1 MRNGKAAEDLIK
13 YLDARRPYIPDY
25 KARKQAGLW
34 IASTR
39 VEKLNDWTISE
50 RCKGRGMAWT
60 VEGVNGLAALE
71 IARRNGELKA
81 WRDSRSLIR
90 WDEEPLKKAA

>member
-1 MRNGKAAEDLIK
+1 MRNVK
-13 YLDARRPYIPDY
+13 YAQELMQFLEARRPYLPDY
-25 KARKQAGLW
+25 RARKRAGLW

-60 VEGVNGLAALE
+60 VDGVNAVGAME
-71 IARRNGELKA
+71 IARRNDELA
-81 WRDSRSLIR
+81 ECAHQAS
-90 WDEEPLKKAA
+90 